1 MAIVA
6 FSSSYKIRFIKT
18 VDNWLGSLLARLLP
32 VAGVSA
38 QQADRHIARILF
50 VRPGGL
56 GDALLLLPV
65 IEMFAKEYP
74 VAEIDILAEARNKPA
89 LSFLKVPHRVELYTD
104 PGAFFRLRKN
114 HYDVVID
121 TEQWYRLST
130 VYARLLKPGRLI
142 GFATNERARL
152 LTDKVNYSLD
162 DYELESFFRLLEP
175 LGIVA
180 SQSEKRLE
188 ITLEQKTVEK
198 AKRLLGRTDVSQW
211 VAVFPGASLPE
222 KRWSI
227 ANYCLL
233 VSELLKKRIGVVVVG
248 GEPERE
254 VSNLIETETGCV
266 SLVGKTSLAETAAV
280 LMNTNL
286 LVSGDSAI
294 LHLAASLNVPT
305 VSLFG
310 PSSPVKWSPRG
321 AKHKFLQEQFECVP
335 CSRYGHIPSCPH
347 DVRCLN
353 TLTPENVLVAVL
365 DLLKS

>member
-1 MAIVA
+1 MA
-6 FSSSYKIRFIKT
+6 FSSSDKIRFIKT

-38 QQADRHIARILF
+38 QQVDRHFARVLF

-74 VAEIDILAEARNKPA
+74 DAEIDILAEARNRSA
-89 LSFLKVPHRVELYTD
+89 YNFLKISHQVMLYTEL
-104 PGAFFRLRKN
+104 GTFFHLKKN

-130 VYARLLKPGRLI
+130 VYARLLKPGRII
-142 GFATNERARL
+142 GFATNDRARL
-152 LTDKVNYSLD
+152 LTDKIHYSLD

-180 SQSEKRLE
+180 SQSEKRLG
-188 ITLEQKTVEK
+188 ITLEQKTVEQ
-198 AKRLLGRTDVSQW
+198 AKCLLDRTDVSQW

-222 KRWSI
+222 KRWSTE
-227 ANYCLL
+227 NYCLI
-233 VSELLKKRIGVVVVG
+233 VRELMKKGIGVVVVG
-248 GEPERE
+248 GESERE
-254 VSNLIETETGCV
+254 VSGLIETETGCV

-294 LHLAASLNVPT
+294 LHLAASLGVST

-310 PSSPVKWSPRG
+310 PSSPAKWSPRG
-321 AKHKFLQEQFECVP
+321 EMHRFLQEQLECVP

-353 TLTPENVLVAVL
+353 NLTPENVLVAVL
-365 DLLKS
+365 DLLG